1 LHDFL
6 KQNYKEKIL
15 KDSKKAIIIKKSK
28 NKDFDLNFNLKN
40 IIINKFEN
48 D

>member
-6 KQNYKEKIL
+6 KQNYKEPIL
-15 KDSKKAIIIKKSK
+15 KDSKKAITTIRSK
-28 NKDFDLNFNLKN
+28 NKYFDLKFNLKN
-40 IIINKFEN
+40 ILENKFEN